1 MVYLFVFIAG
11 MLFYGVVI
19 PIISNALEYM
29 ETEKEVF
36 VSNQSV
42 TVAQNNSVIKKLQP
56 DESVVSAIGFDCPS
70 VEEFED
76 DNCEDSNTK
85 TTRKVGFCG

>member
-1 MVYLFVFIAG
+1 MVYLFIFISG

-56 DESVVSAIGFDCPS
+56 DESAVSAIGFDCPS
-70 VEEFED
+70 VEEFVD
-76 DNCEDSNTK
+76 DDCEDYNAQM
-85 TTRKVGFCG
+85 TRKVGF

>member
-19 PIISNALEYM
+19 PIISNVLEYM

-56 DESVVSAIGFDCPS
+56 DESAVSAIGFDCPS
-70 VEEFED
+70 VEEFD
-76 DNCEDSNTK
+76 DDCEDSNTK